1 MNRFCLIIF
10 ISYTLLFS
18 PFNHALA
25 KAAPEEGPSLNKI
38 LEVCAEYC
46 ERLRHTSFYFVCREE
61 IKETIYRPWFQ
72 SEMNKYVYDYQLVR
86 KQGNI
91 KEKRIL
97 LSENGHKKSR
107 NQQSLGTK
115 RFTYDH
121 VVFGPI
127 GMVSRVSQ
135 TKYYYEVIKKRKFQG
150 EKVTVVRA
158 LPINKD
164 QVEHLWGDIWIRNK
178 DLRIVKIEWNQH
190 SIENYDRIKERADH
204 YGYNPL
210 IVLISEY
217 GYEHKDIQFPS
228 QFVLKEIYI
237 NKRNG
242 RRFIQSEIK
251 VDYKD
256 YRFFVVKT
264 EIEYN
269 R

>member
-38 LEVCAEYC
+38 LEGCAEYC

-97 LSENGHKKSR
+97 LSE
-107 NQQSLGTK
+107 
-115 RFTYDH
+115 
-121 VVFGPI
+121 
-127 GMVSRVSQ
+127 
-135 TKYYYEVIKKRKFQG
+135 
-150 EKVTVVRA
+150 
-158 LPINKD
+158 
-164 QVEHLWGDIWIRNK
+164 
-178 DLRIVKIEWNQH
+178 
-190 SIENYDRIKERADH
+190 
-204 YGYNPL
+204 
-210 IVLISEY
+210 Y

-228 QFVLKEIYI
+228 RFVLKEIYA

-256 YRFFVVKT
+256 YRFFIVKT